1 MPKYTFL
8 NKDTEEVEEYYFN
21 ISSYDQFIK
30 DNPHLERFFEQ
41 GTGFAMGDS
50 VRLGIRKNDEGFREV
65 VSKIASANYKSNLAD
80 RLSRKWFA
88 ISQPP
93 TLKTN
98 GSATLV
104 FFSLLRGSMSRR
116 NAVAQEGH
124 NNQTHLQVVSNKLK
138 IKQEDLKEI
147 SPLTINQ
154 KKFFDLYENSQILL
168 LHGVAGSGKTYI
180 ALFKALEEVLNRSS
194 TYKKVVVVRSAVPS
208 REIGHLPWDEKEKAE
223 VYQRPY
229 EEICEDLFARKDAF
243 SRLQEQNSIN
253 FMITSFVRGI
263 TLDDSIII
271 VDECQNMSDMELN
284 SIITRVGNR
293 SKIIFCGDFRQTD
306 LYKKND
312 LSGLKKFMV
321 ILDMMP
327 SARTIEFQVND
338 IVRSSLVKEYI
349 IARMNYEENY
359 VH

>member
-1 MPKYTFL
+1 
-8 NKDTEEVEEYYFN
+8 
-21 ISSYDQFIK
+21 
-30 DNPHLERFFEQ
+30 
-41 GTGFAMGDS
+41 
-50 VRLGIRKNDEGFREV
+50 
-65 VSKIASANYKSNLAD
+65 
-80 RLSRKWFA
+80 
-88 ISQPP
+88 
-93 TLKTN
+93 
-98 GSATLV
+98 
-104 FFSLLRGSMSRR
+104 MSRR
-116 NAVAQEGH
+116 NAALQEGH
-124 NNQTHLQVVSNKLK
+124 NNQTHLQVVNNKLK
-138 IKQEDLKEI
+138 IKQEDLKVI
-147 SPLTINQ
+147 KPLTINQ
-154 KKFFDLYENSQILL
+154 KKFFDLYENSEILL

-180 ALFKALEEVLNRSS
+180 ALYKALEEVLERSS

-208 REIGHLPWDEKEKAE
+208 REIGHLPGDEKEKTE

-229 EEICEDLFARKDAF
+229 EEICEDLFSRKDAF

-293 SKIIFCGDFRQTD
+293 SKIILCGDFRQTD

>member
-1 MPKYTFL
+1 
-8 NKDTEEVEEYYFN
+8 
-21 ISSYDQFIK
+21 
-30 DNPHLERFFEQ
+30 
-41 GTGFAMGDS
+41 
-50 VRLGIRKNDEGFREV
+50 
-65 VSKIASANYKSNLAD
+65 
-80 RLSRKWFA
+80 
-88 ISQPP
+88 
-93 TLKTN
+93 
-98 GSATLV
+98 
-104 FFSLLRGSMSRR
+104 MSRR
-116 NAVAQEGH
+116 NAAIQEGH
-124 NNQTHLQVVSNKLK
+124 NNQSHLQVVNNKLK

-147 SPLTINQ
+147 TPLTINQ
-154 KKFFDLYENSQILL
+154 NKFFDLYRNAQILL

-180 ALFKALEEVLNRSS
+180 ALYKALEEVLNRSS

-208 REIGHLPWDEKEKAE
+208 REIGHLPGDEKEKAE

-359 VH
+359 IH